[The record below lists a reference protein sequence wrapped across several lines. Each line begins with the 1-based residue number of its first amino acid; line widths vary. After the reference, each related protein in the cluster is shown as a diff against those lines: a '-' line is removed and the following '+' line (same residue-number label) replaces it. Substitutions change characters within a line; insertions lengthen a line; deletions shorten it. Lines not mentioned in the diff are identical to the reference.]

1 MIRKRKKIAVC
12 TSIIC
17 ITIIFGILLLK
28 KTQVFYEIKK
38 GDFSS
43 INKIEERE
51 RNALETIYH
60 NQMQE
65 GDMEWVLFDLN
76 LDGQKELIWR
86 KKDSPYKDMQRIVAI
101 FGREQG
107 EYRLIMLDT
116 TDNTEYYALKNGHL
130 IYYWQYFWLYD
141 YASFKKCIINEAFEI
156 EVSKELEV
164 FMIPS
169 YDFLLE
175 ETDEEW
181 VSSLIMQYPFIN
193 GEGNYFRII
202 TYEDDNKTE
211 KIVTEEDWL
220 QELKFITGSS
230 LEQVNIELYEMLV
243 NKNDNHKEDVA
254 KTNDVKISESE
265 ASPNSDELE
274 TVNKNDKHEEVVVNI
289 NDVKITE
296 SETNPYS
303 RETTVGFYLNDIFEA
318 NRGSYTSKD
327 LSQEDSFE
335 YYEIFNPLQDD
346 HYCMEWEI
354 NLLKLQGSDS
364 IISEFNNYHESLFKK
379 EKEEM
384 VKLYEEGRTQ
394 FEEGMQPNFNY
405 YSRNLRTESYYSW
418 GSFFTVVDVA
428 NVHMSKKGGCSVITA
443 NFNRISGKKYE
454 MGDLFMI
461 QDYKNWLLMKIEAR
475 YQEEGYMVM
484 DWNYCLNKDEISF
497 LLTFKGFMLIDNF
510 EQRTFL
516 LEWDELEDVLC
527 QDIVRDLKN
536 I

>member
-1 MIRKRKKIAVC
+1 M
-12 TSIIC
+12 
-17 ITIIFGILLLK
+17 
-28 KTQVFYEIKK
+28 
-38 GDFSS
+38 
-43 INKIEERE
+43 
-51 RNALETIYH
+51 
-60 NQMQE
+60 
-65 GDMEWVLFDLN
+65 
-76 LDGQKELIWR
+76 
-86 KKDSPYKDMQRIVAI
+86 
-101 FGREQG
+101 
-107 EYRLIMLDT
+107 
-116 TDNTEYYALKNGHL
+116 
-130 IYYWQYFWLYD
+130 
-141 YASFKKCIINEAFEI
+141 
-156 EVSKELEV
+156 SKELEV

-211 KIVTEEDWL
+211 KIVTEEEWP

-230 LEQVNIELYEMLV
+230 LEQVNIELYEMPV
-243 NKNDNHKEDVA
+243 NKNDKHEEDVA
-254 KTNDVKISESE
+254 KTNDVKITESE

-346 HYCMEWEI
+346 HYCMEWEV

-364 IISEFNNYHESLFKK
+364 IISEFNNYHESLFKR

-384 VKLYEEGRTQ
+384 GKLYEEGRTQ
-394 FEEGMQPNFNY
+394 FEEGMQPNFSY
-405 YSRNLRTESYYSW
+405 YSRNLRTEYCYSW
-418 GSFFTVVDVA
+418 GSFF
-428 NVHMSKKGGCSVITA
+428 HGSRCGKCS
-443 NFNRISGKKYE
+443 YE
-454 MGDLFMI
+454 
-461 QDYKNWLLMKIEAR
+461 
-475 YQEEGYMVM
+475 
-484 DWNYCLNKDEISF
+484 
-497 LLTFKGFMLIDNF
+497 
-510 EQRTFL
+510 
-516 LEWDELEDVLC
+516 
-527 QDIVRDLKN
+527 
-536 I
+536 